1 MAIVS
6 VSQNPSLM
14 TDSIQHE
21 RENLATIWKRR
32 HARATRHN
40 CRSNKHSP
48 ARFPYTRSYVAP
60 TMSERPPLSRLDDS
74 EESRARANTADGVPE
89 HLRDHLHVPDKEV
102 FSLKAQLKALQT
114 VLEGAE
120 TQRDEAL
127 RVAASATARCDSFEE
142 RAAGRLEKARTR
154 AETAERRADASE
166 RRADLGEKTS
176 AMLEQRVEEAEAK
189 LDETRRVAEDLRR
202 RLDEQVAT
210 NASLEDEV
218 TVFRARVRDLE
229 RGVPTR
235 AWATQTTAEDAA
247 LAARACDRD
256 RVDPDEVGIRANA
269 ARWLRELEAVGAPPT
284 LDTASGVVSRATA
297 RTHLTPPGLGLDL
310 APPAAPRLGA
320 AGYTRARAVRAAS
333 SVVERD
339 ILPAVEKMFS
349 TRLPLHFEVRALLEQ
364 DVEPFVEWGIE
375 RRTLGADVDGKNAAG
390 SKSANSDEAA
400 ADRERGDGW
409 FAGEGASSARSYD
422 EYGSSQYSGEGLDVP
437 LSRRSSLDCT
447 PRSRRRDDGETYG
460 WAGDDPDWTV
470 DKEDVEDMY

>member
-1 MAIVS
+1 
-6 VSQNPSLM
+6 
-14 TDSIQHE
+14 
-21 RENLATIWKRR
+21 
-32 HARATRHN
+32 
-40 CRSNKHSP
+40 
-48 ARFPYTRSYVAP
+48 
-60 TMSERPPLSRLDDS
+60 MSERPPLSRLDDS
-74 EESRARANTADGVPE
+74 GESRARANTADGVPE

-120 TQRDEAL
+120 KQRDEAL

-166 RRADLGEKTS
+166 RRADLGEKAS
-176 AMLEQRVEEAEAK
+176 AMLEKRAEEAEAK

-210 NASLEDEV
+210 NASLQEEV

-235 AWATQTTAEDAA
+235 ESATQTTAEDAA
-247 LAARACDRD
+247 AAARAGDRD

-284 LDTASGVVSRATA
+284 LDTASGAVSRATA
-297 RTHLTPPGLGLDL
+297 RTHLTPPGLGIDL
-310 APPAAPRLGA
+310 APPAAPKLVA

-349 TRLPLHFEVRALLEQ
+349 TRLPLRFEIRALLEE

-375 RRTLGADVDGKNAAG
+375 RRTLRADVDVRSNASG
-390 SKSANSDEAA
+390 SKSDSDEEA
-400 ADRERGDGW
+400 ADYERGDGR
-409 FAGEGASSARSYD
+409 FAGDGASSARSY
-422 EYGSSQYSGEGLDVP
+422 GSSQYDGDGIDVP
-437 LSRRSSLDCT
+437 LSRRSSLDGT
-447 PRSRRRDDGETYG
+447 PRSRGRDDGATYG

-470 DKEDVEDMY
+470 DKEDVEDIY

>member
-1 MAIVS
+1 
-6 VSQNPSLM
+6 
-14 TDSIQHE
+14 
-21 RENLATIWKRR
+21 
-32 HARATRHN
+32 
-40 CRSNKHSP
+40 
-48 ARFPYTRSYVAP
+48 
-60 TMSERPPLSRLDDS
+60 MSERPPLSRLDDS
-74 EESRARANTADGVPE
+74 GESRARANTADGVPE

-120 TQRDEAL
+120 KQRDEAL

-166 RRADLGEKTS
+166 RRADLGEKAS
-176 AMLEQRVEEAEAK
+176 AMLEKRAEEAEAK

-210 NASLEDEV
+210 NASLQEEV

-229 RGVPTR
+229 RGVSTR
-235 AWATQTTAEDAA
+235 ESATQTTAEDAA
-247 LAARACDRD
+247 AAARAGDRD

-284 LDTASGVVSRATA
+284 LDTASGAVSRATA
-297 RTHLTPPGLGLDL
+297 RTHLTPPGLGIDL
-310 APPAAPRLGA
+310 APPAAPKLVA

-349 TRLPLHFEVRALLEQ
+349 TRLPLRFEIRALLEE

-375 RRTLGADVDGKNAAG
+375 RRTLRADVDVRSNASG
-390 SKSANSDEAA
+390 SKSDSDEEA
-400 ADRERGDGW
+400 ADYERGDGR
-409 FAGEGASSARSYD
+409 FAGDGASSARSYD
-422 EYGSSQYSGEGLDVP
+422 EYGSSQYDGDGIDVP
-437 LSRRSSLDCT
+437 LSRRSSLDGT
-447 PRSRRRDDGETYG
+447 PRSRGRDDGATYG

-470 DKEDVEDMY
+470 DKEDVEDIY

>member
-1 MAIVS
+1 
-6 VSQNPSLM
+6 
-14 TDSIQHE
+14 
-21 RENLATIWKRR
+21 
-32 HARATRHN
+32 
-40 CRSNKHSP
+40 
-48 ARFPYTRSYVAP
+48 
-60 TMSERPPLSRLDDS
+60 MSERPPLSRLDDS
-74 EESRARANTADGVPE
+74 GESRARANTADGVPE

-120 TQRDEAL
+120 KQRDEAL

-166 RRADLGEKTS
+166 RRADLGEKAS
-176 AMLEQRVEEAEAK
+176 AMLEKRAEEAEAK

-210 NASLEDEV
+210 NASLHEEV
-218 TVFRARVRDLE
+218 TVFRTRVRDLE

-235 AWATQTTAEDAA
+235 ESTTQTTAEDAA
-247 LAARACDRD
+247 AAARAGDRD

-284 LDTASGVVSRATA
+284 LDTASGAVSRATA
-297 RTHLTPPGLGLDL
+297 RTHLTPPGLGIDL
-310 APPAAPRLGA
+310 APPAAPKLVA

-349 TRLPLHFEVRALLEQ
+349 TRLPLRFEIRALLEE

-375 RRTLGADVDGKNAAG
+375 RRTLRADVDVRSNASG
-390 SKSANSDEAA
+390 SKSDSDEEA
-400 ADRERGDGW
+400 ADYERGDGR
-409 FAGEGASSARSYD
+409 FAGDGASSARSYD
-422 EYGSSQYSGEGLDVP
+422 EYGSSQYDGDGIDVP
-437 LSRRSSLDCT
+437 LSRRSSLDGT
-447 PRSRRRDDGETYG
+447 PRSRGRDDGATYG

-470 DKEDVEDMY
+470 DKEDVEDIY

>member
-1 MAIVS
+1 
-6 VSQNPSLM
+6 
-14 TDSIQHE
+14 
-21 RENLATIWKRR
+21 
-32 HARATRHN
+32 
-40 CRSNKHSP
+40 
-48 ARFPYTRSYVAP
+48 
-60 TMSERPPLSRLDDS
+60 MSERPPLSRLDDS
-74 EESRARANTADGVPE
+74 GESRARANTADGVPE

-120 TQRDEAL
+120 KQRDEAL

-142 RAAGRLEKARTR
+142 RAAGLLEKARTR

-166 RRADLGEKTS
+166 RRADLGEKAS
-176 AMLEQRVEEAEAK
+176 AMLEKRAEEAEAK

-210 NASLEDEV
+210 NASLQEEV

-235 AWATQTTAEDAA
+235 ESATQTTAEDAA
-247 LAARACDRD
+247 AAARAGDRD

-284 LDTASGVVSRATA
+284 LDTASGAVSRATA
-297 RTHLTPPGLGLDL
+297 RTHLTPPGLGIDL
-310 APPAAPRLGA
+310 APPAAPKLVA

-349 TRLPLHFEVRALLEQ
+349 TRLPLRFEIRALLEE

-375 RRTLGADVDGKNAAG
+375 RRTLRADVDVRSNASG
-390 SKSANSDEAA
+390 SKSDSDEEA
-400 ADRERGDGW
+400 ADYERGDGR
-409 FAGEGASSARSYD
+409 FAGDGASSARSYD
-422 EYGSSQYSGEGLDVP
+422 EYGSSQYDGDGIDVP
-437 LSRRSSLDCT
+437 LSRRSSLDGT
-447 PRSRRRDDGETYG
+447 PRSRGRDDGATYG

-470 DKEDVEDMY
+470 DKEDVEDIY

>member
-1 MAIVS
+1 
-6 VSQNPSLM
+6 
-14 TDSIQHE
+14 
-21 RENLATIWKRR
+21 
-32 HARATRHN
+32 
-40 CRSNKHSP
+40 
-48 ARFPYTRSYVAP
+48 
-60 TMSERPPLSRLDDS
+60 MSERPPLSRLDDS
-74 EESRARANTADGVPE
+74 GESRARANTADGVPE

-120 TQRDEAL
+120 KQRDEAL

-166 RRADLGEKTS
+166 RRADLGEKAS
-176 AMLEQRVEEAEAK
+176 AMLEKRAEEAEAK

-210 NASLEDEV
+210 NASLQEEV

-235 AWATQTTAEDAA
+235 ESTTQTTAEDAA
-247 LAARACDRD
+247 AAERAGDRD

-284 LDTASGVVSRATA
+284 LDTASGAVSRATA
-297 RTHLTPPGLGLDL
+297 RTHLTPPGLGIDL
-310 APPAAPRLGA
+310 APPAAPKLVA

-349 TRLPLHFEVRALLEQ
+349 TRLPLRFEIRALLEE

-375 RRTLGADVDGKNAAG
+375 RRTLRADVDVRSNASG
-390 SKSANSDEAA
+390 SKSDSDEEA
-400 ADRERGDGW
+400 ADYERGDGR
-409 FAGEGASSARSYD
+409 FAGDGASSARSYD
-422 EYGSSQYSGEGLDVP
+422 EYGSSQYDGDGIDVP
-437 LSRRSSLDCT
+437 LSRRSSLDGT
-447 PRSRRRDDGETYG
+447 PRSRGRDDGATYG

-470 DKEDVEDMY
+470 DKEDVEDIY

>member
-1 MAIVS
+1 M
-6 VSQNPSLM
+6 
-14 TDSIQHE
+14 
-21 RENLATIWKRR
+21 
-32 HARATRHN
+32 
-40 CRSNKHSP
+40 
-48 ARFPYTRSYVAP
+48 YRSYVAP

-176 AMLEQRVEEAEAK
+176 AMLEQRVEDAEAK

-247 LAARACDRD
+247 LAARAGDRD

-310 APPAAPRLGA
+310 AP
-320 AGYTRARAVRAAS
+320 
-333 SVVERD
+333 
-339 ILPAVEKMFS
+339 
-349 TRLPLHFEVRALLEQ
+349 
-364 DVEPFVEWGIE
+364 
-375 RRTLGADVDGKNAAG
+375 
-390 SKSANSDEAA
+390 
-400 ADRERGDGW
+400 
-409 FAGEGASSARSYD
+409 
-422 EYGSSQYSGEGLDVP
+422 
-437 LSRRSSLDCT
+437 
-447 PRSRRRDDGETYG
+447 
-460 WAGDDPDWTV
+460 
-470 DKEDVEDMY
+470 

>member
-1 MAIVS
+1 
-6 VSQNPSLM
+6 
-14 TDSIQHE
+14 
-21 RENLATIWKRR
+21 
-32 HARATRHN
+32 
-40 CRSNKHSP
+40 
-48 ARFPYTRSYVAP
+48 
-60 TMSERPPLSRLDDS
+60 MSERPPLSRLDDS
-74 EESRARANTADGVPE
+74 GESRARANTADGVPE

-120 TQRDEAL
+120 KQRDEAL

-154 AETAERRADASE
+154 AETAERRADTSE
-166 RRADLGEKTS
+166 RRADLGEKAS
-176 AMLEQRVEEAEAK
+176 AMLEKRAEEAEAK

-210 NASLEDEV
+210 NASLQEEV

-235 AWATQTTAEDAA
+235 ESATQTTAEDAA
-247 LAARACDRD
+247 AAARAGDRD

-284 LDTASGVVSRATA
+284 LDTASGAVSRATA
-297 RTHLTPPGLGLDL
+297 RTHLTPPGLGIDL
-310 APPAAPRLGA
+310 APPAAPKLVA

-333 SVVERD
+333 LVVERD

-349 TRLPLHFEVRALLEQ
+349 TRLPLRFEIRALLEE

-375 RRTLGADVDGKNAAG
+375 RRTLRADVDVRSNASG
-390 SKSANSDEAA
+390 SKSDSETEAA
-400 ADRERGDGW
+400 DYERGGGR
-409 FAGEGASSARSYD
+409 FAGDGASSARSYD
-422 EYGSSQYSGEGLDVP
+422 EYGSSQYDRDGIDVP
-437 LSRRSSLDCT
+437 LSRRSSLDGT
-447 PRSRRRDDGETYG
+447 PRSRGRDDGATYG

-470 DKEDVEDMY
+470 DKEDVEDIY

>member
-1 MAIVS
+1 
-6 VSQNPSLM
+6 
-14 TDSIQHE
+14 
-21 RENLATIWKRR
+21 
-32 HARATRHN
+32 
-40 CRSNKHSP
+40 
-48 ARFPYTRSYVAP
+48 
-60 TMSERPPLSRLDDS
+60 
-74 EESRARANTADGVPE
+74 
-89 HLRDHLHVPDKEV
+89 
-102 FSLKAQLKALQT
+102 
-114 VLEGAE
+114 
-120 TQRDEAL
+120 
-127 RVAASATARCDSFEE
+127 
-142 RAAGRLEKARTR
+142 
-154 AETAERRADASE
+154 
-166 RRADLGEKTS
+166 
-176 AMLEQRVEEAEAK
+176 
-189 LDETRRVAEDLRR
+189 
-202 RLDEQVAT
+202 
-210 NASLEDEV
+210 
-218 TVFRARVRDLE
+218 VRDLE

-247 LAARACDRD
+247 LAARAGDRD

-349 TRLPLHFEVRALLEQ
+349 TRLPLHFEIRALLEQ

-400 ADRERGDGW
+400 ADRERGPGW
-409 FAGEGASSARSYD
+409 FAGEDASSARSYD
-422 EYGSSQYSGEGLDVP
+422 EYGSSQYGGEGLDVA

>member
-1 MAIVS
+1 
-6 VSQNPSLM
+6 
-14 TDSIQHE
+14 
-21 RENLATIWKRR
+21 
-32 HARATRHN
+32 
-40 CRSNKHSP
+40 
-48 ARFPYTRSYVAP
+48 
-60 TMSERPPLSRLDDS
+60 MSERPPLSRLDDS
-74 EESRARANTADGVPE
+74 GESRARANTAAGVPE

-120 TQRDEAL
+120 KQRDEAL

-166 RRADLGEKTS
+166 RRADLGEKAS
-176 AMLEQRVEEAEAK
+176 AMLEKRAEEAEAK

-210 NASLEDEV
+210 NASLQEEV

-235 AWATQTTAEDAA
+235 ESATQTTAEDAA
-247 LAARACDRD
+247 AAERAGDRD

-284 LDTASGVVSRATA
+284 LDTASGAVSRATA
-297 RTHLTPPGLGLDL
+297 RTHLTPPGLGIDL
-310 APPAAPRLGA
+310 APPAAPKLVA

-349 TRLPLHFEVRALLEQ
+349 TRLPLRFEIRALLEE

-375 RRTLGADVDGKNAAG
+375 RRTLRADVDVRSNASG
-390 SKSANSDEAA
+390 SKSDSDEEA
-400 ADRERGDGW
+400 ADYERGDGR
-409 FAGEGASSARSYD
+409 FAGDGASSARSYD
-422 EYGSSQYSGEGLDVP
+422 EYGSSQYDGDGIDVP
-437 LSRRSSLDCT
+437 LSRRSSLDGT
-447 PRSRRRDDGETYG
+447 PRSRGRDDGATYG

-470 DKEDVEDMY
+470 DKEDVEDIY

>member
-1 MAIVS
+1 
-6 VSQNPSLM
+6 
-14 TDSIQHE
+14 
-21 RENLATIWKRR
+21 
-32 HARATRHN
+32 
-40 CRSNKHSP
+40 
-48 ARFPYTRSYVAP
+48 
-60 TMSERPPLSRLDDS
+60 MSERPPLSRLDDS
-74 EESRARANTADGVPE
+74 GESRARANTADGVPE

-120 TQRDEAL
+120 KQRDEAL

-166 RRADLGEKTS
+166 RRADLGEKAS
-176 AMLEQRVEEAEAK
+176 AMLEKRAEEAEAK

-210 NASLEDEV
+210 NASLQEEV

-235 AWATQTTAEDAA
+235 ESATQTTAEDAA
-247 LAARACDRD
+247 AAARAGDRD

-284 LDTASGVVSRATA
+284 LDTASGAVSRATA
-297 RTHLTPPGLGLDL
+297 RTHLTPPGLGIDL
-310 APPAAPRLGA
+310 APPAAPKLVA

-349 TRLPLHFEVRALLEQ
+349 TRLPLRFEIRALLEE

-375 RRTLGADVDGKNAAG
+375 RRTLRADVDVRSNASG
-390 SKSANSDEAA
+390 SKSDSDEEA
-400 ADRERGDGW
+400 ADYERGDGR
-409 FAGEGASSARSYD
+409 FAGDGASSARSYD
-422 EYGSSQYSGEGLDVP
+422 EYGSSQYDRDGIDVP
-437 LSRRSSLDCT
+437 LSRRSSLDGT
-447 PRSRRRDDGETYG
+447 PRSRGRDDGATYG

-470 DKEDVEDMY
+470 DKEDVEDIY

>member
-1 MAIVS
+1 
-6 VSQNPSLM
+6 
-14 TDSIQHE
+14 
-21 RENLATIWKRR
+21 
-32 HARATRHN
+32 
-40 CRSNKHSP
+40 
-48 ARFPYTRSYVAP
+48 
-60 TMSERPPLSRLDDS
+60 MSERPPLSRLDDS
-74 EESRARANTADGVPE
+74 GESRALANTADGVPE

-120 TQRDEAL
+120 KQRDEAL

-166 RRADLGEKTS
+166 RRADLGEKAS
-176 AMLEQRVEEAEAK
+176 AMLEKRAEEAEAK

-210 NASLEDEV
+210 NASLQEEV

-235 AWATQTTAEDAA
+235 ESATQTTEEDAA
-247 LAARACDRD
+247 AAARAGDRD

-284 LDTASGVVSRATA
+284 LDTASGAVSRATA
-297 RTHLTPPGLGLDL
+297 RTHLTPPGLGIDL
-310 APPAAPRLGA
+310 APPAAPRLVA

-349 TRLPLHFEVRALLEQ
+349 TRLPLRFEIRALLEE

-375 RRTLGADVDGKNAAG
+375 RRTLRADVDGENASG
-390 SKSANSDEAA
+390 SKSDSDEEA
-400 ADRERGDGW
+400 ADYKRGDGR
-409 FAGEGASSARSYD
+409 FTGDGASSARSYD
-422 EYGSSQYSGEGLDVP
+422 EYGSSQYDGDGIDVP
-437 LSRRSSLDCT
+437 LSRRSSLDGT
-447 PRSRRRDDGETYG
+447 PRSRGRDDGATYG

-470 DKEDVEDMY
+470 DKEDVEDIY

>member
-1 MAIVS
+1 
-6 VSQNPSLM
+6 
-14 TDSIQHE
+14 
-21 RENLATIWKRR
+21 
-32 HARATRHN
+32 
-40 CRSNKHSP
+40 
-48 ARFPYTRSYVAP
+48 
-60 TMSERPPLSRLDDS
+60 MSERPPLSRLDDS
-74 EESRARANTADGVPE
+74 GESRARANTADGVPE

-120 TQRDEAL
+120 KQRDEAL

-166 RRADLGEKTS
+166 RRADLGEKAS
-176 AMLEQRVEEAEAK
+176 AMLEKRAEEAEAK

-210 NASLEDEV
+210 NASLQEEV

-235 AWATQTTAEDAA
+235 ESATQTTAEDAA
-247 LAARACDRD
+247 AAARAGDRD

-284 LDTASGVVSRATA
+284 LDTASGAVSRATA
-297 RTHLTPPGLGLDL
+297 RTHLTPPGLGIDL
-310 APPAAPRLGA
+310 APPAAPKLVA

-349 TRLPLHFEVRALLEQ
+349 TRLPLRFEIRALLEE

-375 RRTLGADVDGKNAAG
+375 RRTLRADVDVRSNASG
-390 SKSANSDEAA
+390 SKSDSDGEAA
-400 ADRERGDGW
+400 DYERGDGR
-409 FAGEGASSARSYD
+409 FAGDGASSARSYD
-422 EYGSSQYSGEGLDVP
+422 EYGSSLYDGDGIDVP
-437 LSRRSSLDCT
+437 LSRRSSLDGT
-447 PRSRRRDDGETYG
+447 PRSRGRDDGATYG

-470 DKEDVEDMY
+470 DKEDVEDIY

>member
-1 MAIVS
+1 
-6 VSQNPSLM
+6 
-14 TDSIQHE
+14 
-21 RENLATIWKRR
+21 
-32 HARATRHN
+32 
-40 CRSNKHSP
+40 
-48 ARFPYTRSYVAP
+48 
-60 TMSERPPLSRLDDS
+60 MSERPPLSRLDDS
-74 EESRARANTADGVPE
+74 GESRARANTADGVPE

-120 TQRDEAL
+120 KQRDEAL

-166 RRADLGEKTS
+166 RRADLGEKAS
-176 AMLEQRVEEAEAK
+176 AMLEKRAEEAEAK

-210 NASLEDEV
+210 NASLQEEV
-218 TVFRARVRDLE
+218 TVFRTRVRDLE

-235 AWATQTTAEDAA
+235 ESTTQTTAEDAA
-247 LAARACDRD
+247 AAARAGDRD

-284 LDTASGVVSRATA
+284 LDTASGAVSRATA
-297 RTHLTPPGLGLDL
+297 RTHLTPPGLGIDL
-310 APPAAPRLGA
+310 APPAAPKLVA

-349 TRLPLHFEVRALLEQ
+349 TRLPLRFEIRALLEE

-375 RRTLGADVDGKNAAG
+375 RRTLRADVDVRSNASG
-390 SKSANSDEAA
+390 SKSDSDEEA
-400 ADRERGDGW
+400 ADYERGDGR
-409 FAGEGASSARSYD
+409 FAGDGASSARSYD
-422 EYGSSQYSGEGLDVP
+422 EYGSSQYDGDGIDVP
-437 LSRRSSLDCT
+437 LSRRSSLDGT
-447 PRSRRRDDGETYG
+447 PRSRGRDDGATYG

-470 DKEDVEDMY
+470 DKEDVEDIY

>member
-1 MAIVS
+1 
-6 VSQNPSLM
+6 
-14 TDSIQHE
+14 
-21 RENLATIWKRR
+21 
-32 HARATRHN
+32 
-40 CRSNKHSP
+40 
-48 ARFPYTRSYVAP
+48 
-60 TMSERPPLSRLDDS
+60 MSERPPLSRLDDS
-74 EESRARANTADGVPE
+74 GESRARANTAAGVPE

-120 TQRDEAL
+120 KQRDEAL

-166 RRADLGEKTS
+166 RRADLGEKAS
-176 AMLEQRVEEAEAK
+176 AMLEKRAEEAEAK

-210 NASLEDEV
+210 NASLQEEV

-235 AWATQTTAEDAA
+235 ESTTQTTAEDAA
-247 LAARACDRD
+247 AAARAGDRD

-284 LDTASGVVSRATA
+284 LDTASGAVSRATA
-297 RTHLTPPGLGLDL
+297 RTHLTPPGLGIDL
-310 APPAAPRLGA
+310 APPAAPKLVA

-349 TRLPLHFEVRALLEQ
+349 TRLPLRFEIRALLEE

-375 RRTLGADVDGKNAAG
+375 RRTLRADVDVRSNASG
-390 SKSANSDEAA
+390 SKSDSDEEA
-400 ADRERGDGW
+400 ADYERGDGR
-409 FAGEGASSARSYD
+409 FAGDGASSARSYD
-422 EYGSSQYSGEGLDVP
+422 EYGSSQYDGDGIDVP
-437 LSRRSSLDCT
+437 LSRRSSLDGT
-447 PRSRRRDDGETYG
+447 PRSRGRDDGATYG

-470 DKEDVEDMY
+470 DKEDVEDIY

>member
-1 MAIVS
+1 
-6 VSQNPSLM
+6 
-14 TDSIQHE
+14 
-21 RENLATIWKRR
+21 
-32 HARATRHN
+32 
-40 CRSNKHSP
+40 
-48 ARFPYTRSYVAP
+48 
-60 TMSERPPLSRLDDS
+60 MSERPPLSRLDDS
-74 EESRARANTADGVPE
+74 GESRARANTADGVPE

-120 TQRDEAL
+120 KQRDEAL

-166 RRADLGEKTS
+166 RRADLGEKAS
-176 AMLEQRVEEAEAK
+176 AMLEKRAEEAEAK

-210 NASLEDEV
+210 NASLQEEV

-235 AWATQTTAEDAA
+235 ESTTQTTAEDAA
-247 LAARACDRD
+247 AAARDGDRD

-284 LDTASGVVSRATA
+284 LDTASGAVSRATA
-297 RTHLTPPGLGLDL
+297 RTHLTPPGLGIDL
-310 APPAAPRLGA
+310 APPAAPKLVA

-349 TRLPLHFEVRALLEQ
+349 TRLPLRFEIRALLEE

-375 RRTLGADVDGKNAAG
+375 RRTLRADVDVRSNASG
-390 SKSANSDEAA
+390 SKSDSDEEA
-400 ADRERGDGW
+400 ADYERGDGR
-409 FAGEGASSARSYD
+409 FAGDGASSARSYD
-422 EYGSSQYSGEGLDVP
+422 EYGSSQYDGDGIDVP
-437 LSRRSSLDCT
+437 LSRRSSLDGT
-447 PRSRRRDDGETYG
+447 PRSRGRDDGATYG

-470 DKEDVEDMY
+470 DKEDVEDIY

>member
-1 MAIVS
+1 
-6 VSQNPSLM
+6 
-14 TDSIQHE
+14 
-21 RENLATIWKRR
+21 
-32 HARATRHN
+32 
-40 CRSNKHSP
+40 
-48 ARFPYTRSYVAP
+48 
-60 TMSERPPLSRLDDS
+60 MSERPPLSRLDDS
-74 EESRARANTADGVPE
+74 GESRARANTADGVPE

-120 TQRDEAL
+120 KQRDEAL

-166 RRADLGEKTS
+166 RRADLGEKAS
-176 AMLEQRVEEAEAK
+176 AMLEKRAEEAEAK

-210 NASLEDEV
+210 NASLQEEV

-235 AWATQTTAEDAA
+235 ESTTQTTAEDAA
-247 LAARACDRD
+247 AAARAGDRD

-284 LDTASGVVSRATA
+284 LDTASGAVSRATA
-297 RTHLTPPGLGLDL
+297 RTHLTPPGLGIDL
-310 APPAAPRLGA
+310 APPAAPKLVA

-349 TRLPLHFEVRALLEQ
+349 TRLPLRFEIRALLEE

-375 RRTLGADVDGKNAAG
+375 RRTLRADVDVRSNASG
-390 SKSANSDEAA
+390 SKSDSDEEA
-400 ADRERGDGW
+400 ADYEQGDGR
-409 FAGEGASSARSYD
+409 FAGDGASSARSYD
-422 EYGSSQYSGEGLDVP
+422 EYGSSQYDGDGIDVP
-437 LSRRSSLDCT
+437 LSRRSSLDGT
-447 PRSRRRDDGETYG
+447 PRSRGRDDGATYG

-470 DKEDVEDMY
+470 DKEDVEDIY

>member
-1 MAIVS
+1 
-6 VSQNPSLM
+6 
-14 TDSIQHE
+14 
-21 RENLATIWKRR
+21 
-32 HARATRHN
+32 
-40 CRSNKHSP
+40 
-48 ARFPYTRSYVAP
+48 
-60 TMSERPPLSRLDDS
+60 MSERPPLSRLDDS
-74 EESRARANTADGVPE
+74 GESRARANTADGVPE

-120 TQRDEAL
+120 KQRDEAL

-166 RRADLGEKTS
+166 RRADLGEKAS
-176 AMLEQRVEEAEAK
+176 AMLEKRAEEAEAK

-210 NASLEDEV
+210 NASLQEEV

-235 AWATQTTAEDAA
+235 ESTTQTTAEDAA
-247 LAARACDRD
+247 AAARAGDRD

-284 LDTASGVVSRATA
+284 LDTASGAVSRATA
-297 RTHLTPPGLGLDL
+297 RTHLTPPGLGIDL
-310 APPAAPRLGA
+310 APPAAPKLVA

-349 TRLPLHFEVRALLEQ
+349 TRLPLRFEIRALLEE

-375 RRTLGADVDGKNAAG
+375 RRTLRADVDVRSNASG
-390 SKSANSDEAA
+390 SKSDSDEEA
-400 ADRERGDGW
+400 ADYERGDGR
-409 FAGEGASSARSYD
+409 FAGDGASSARSYD
-422 EYGSSQYSGEGLDVP
+422 EYGSSQYDGDGIDVP
-437 LSRRSSLDCT
+437 LSRRSSLDGT
-447 PRSRRRDDGETYG
+447 PRSRGRDDGATYG

-470 DKEDVEDMY
+470 DKEDVEDIY

>member
-1 MAIVS
+1 
-6 VSQNPSLM
+6 
-14 TDSIQHE
+14 
-21 RENLATIWKRR
+21 
-32 HARATRHN
+32 
-40 CRSNKHSP
+40 
-48 ARFPYTRSYVAP
+48 
-60 TMSERPPLSRLDDS
+60 MSERPPLSRLDDS
-74 EESRARANTADGVPE
+74 GESRARANTADGVPE

-120 TQRDEAL
+120 KQRDEAL

-166 RRADLGEKTS
+166 RRADLGEKAS
-176 AMLEQRVEEAEAK
+176 AMLEKRAEEAEAK

-210 NASLEDEV
+210 NASLQEEV

-235 AWATQTTAEDAA
+235 ESATQTTAEDAA
-247 LAARACDRD
+247 AAARAGDRD

-284 LDTASGVVSRATA
+284 LDTASGAVSRATA
-297 RTHLTPPGLGLDL
+297 RTHLTPPGLGIDL
-310 APPAAPRLGA
+310 APPAAPKLVA

-349 TRLPLHFEVRALLEQ
+349 TRLPLRFEIRALLEE

-375 RRTLGADVDGKNAAG
+375 RRTLRADVDVRSNASG
-390 SKSANSDEAA
+390 SKSDSDGEAA
-400 ADRERGDGW
+400 DYERGDGR
-409 FAGEGASSARSYD
+409 FAGDGASSARSYD
-422 EYGSSQYSGEGLDVP
+422 EYGSSQYDRDGIDVP
-437 LSRRSSLDCT
+437 LSRRSSLDGT
-447 PRSRRRDDGETYG
+447 PRSRGRDDGATYG

-470 DKEDVEDMY
+470 DKEDVEDIY

>member
-1 MAIVS
+1 
-6 VSQNPSLM
+6 
-14 TDSIQHE
+14 
-21 RENLATIWKRR
+21 
-32 HARATRHN
+32 
-40 CRSNKHSP
+40 
-48 ARFPYTRSYVAP
+48 
-60 TMSERPPLSRLDDS
+60 MSERPPLSRLDDS
-74 EESRARANTADGVPE
+74 GESRARANTADGVPE

-120 TQRDEAL
+120 KQRDEAL

-166 RRADLGEKTS
+166 RRADLGEKAS
-176 AMLEQRVEEAEAK
+176 AMLEKRAEEAEAK

-210 NASLEDEV
+210 NASLQEEV

-229 RGVPTR
+229 RGVSTR
-235 AWATQTTAEDAA
+235 ESATQTTAEDAA
-247 LAARACDRD
+247 AAARAGDRD

-284 LDTASGVVSRATA
+284 LDTASGAVSRATA
-297 RTHLTPPGLGLDL
+297 RTHLTPPGLGIDL
-310 APPAAPRLGA
+310 APPAAPKLVA

-333 SVVERD
+333 LVVERD

-349 TRLPLHFEVRALLEQ
+349 TRLPLRFEIRALLEE

-375 RRTLGADVDGKNAAG
+375 RRTLRADVDVRSNASG
-390 SKSANSDEAA
+390 SKSDSDGEAA
-400 ADRERGDGW
+400 DYERGDGR
-409 FAGEGASSARSYD
+409 FAGDGASSARSYD
-422 EYGSSQYSGEGLDVP
+422 EYGSSLYDGDGIDVP
-437 LSRRSSLDCT
+437 LSRRSSLDGT
-447 PRSRRRDDGETYG
+447 PRSRGRDDGATYG

-470 DKEDVEDMY
+470 DKEDVEDIY